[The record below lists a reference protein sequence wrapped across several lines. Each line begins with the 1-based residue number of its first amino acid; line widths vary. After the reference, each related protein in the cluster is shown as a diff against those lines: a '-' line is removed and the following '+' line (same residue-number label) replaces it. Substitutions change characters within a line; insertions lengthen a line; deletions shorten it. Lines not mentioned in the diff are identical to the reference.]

1 MILEFWQTTLEALR
15 GAPMWLYFL
24 GLVLLPLVGM
34 PVSPLWILAGV
45 IFGNARGI
53 ALCIGSLGFNFTL
66 GYWMARSLMRE
77 PIERWLAARDVPAP
91 PATFTAMVMARISRE
106 EWRAE
111 RAIDLGF
118 NLAVAVGVLV
128 ILMSGAGLAWSLGA
142 FTISVDA
149 EALLRA
155 ALSGVEGGRVMT
167 ELQTVALAA
176 VLLTMALVVWW
187 WAEAATD

>member
-1 MILEFWQTTLEALR
+1 MRCLDLDPHLEALAD
-15 GAPMWLYFL
+15 GSA
-24 GLVLLPLVGM
+24 GLTPGQQAH
-34 PVSPLWILAGV
+34 LAGCPPCR
-45 IFGNARGI
+45 ARLDE
-53 ALCIGSLGFNFTL
+53 AV
-66 GYWMARSLMRE
+66 A
-77 PIERWLAARDVPAP
+77 IERWLAARDVPAP